1 MIACFGDSITEGHPG
16 VTYLRYVQTGQ
27 FQNHGL
33 GGDTVA
39 GLTKRLEEFRK
50 TNTCDGLVIEI
61 GTNDI
66 ILPVL
71 QGFSPKWGRE
81 IQNIIDRGSVPAPN
95 TLDFRSAYEKLI
107 TLAAGENTIVINIP
121 LLGEMPES
129 ELNRKADE
137 YNLIIN
143 EICSRHGIRMVDF
156 NRWQKG
162 IVKNLPARS
171 AYFISEEHP
180 KILMDTFLTRSPGL
194 SDWLS
199 RRRKLALTI
208 DGVHLNTAGA
218 KGLAELIRTA
228 L

>member
-1 MIACFGDSITEGHPG
+1 MIACFGDSITEGRPG
-16 VTYLRYVQTGQ
+16 VSYLRYLQTGR
-27 FQNHGL
+27 FLNHGL

-39 GLTKRLEEFRK
+39 GLTKRLEDFQK
-50 TNTCDGLVIEI
+50 TNTCDGLVIEV

-71 QGFSPKWGRE
+71 QGFSLKWDRE
-81 IQNIIDRGSVPAPN
+81 IRNLIERGSVPAPDA
-95 TLDFRSAYEKLI
+95 LDFRSAYEKLI
-107 TLAAGENTIVINIP
+107 ALAAGENTTVINIP
-121 LLGEMPES
+121 LLGERPES

-137 YNLIIN
+137 YNLIIQ

-208 DGVHLNTAGA
+208 DGVHLNTVGA
-218 KGLAELIRTA
+218 KGLAKMIRSA